1 LNEQNKVISLLPL
14 PLNTEPPNQVGL
26 SRSWL
31 AADNAER
38 MPDVFARKRIEQ
50 TLLIRG
56 RYFGGTT
63 AANIETFDPGV
74 SRQENSIVTRESLR
88 LQDPIY

>member
-1 LNEQNKVISLLPL
+1 
-14 PLNTEPPNQVGL
+14 
-26 SRSWL
+26 
-31 AADNAER
+31 